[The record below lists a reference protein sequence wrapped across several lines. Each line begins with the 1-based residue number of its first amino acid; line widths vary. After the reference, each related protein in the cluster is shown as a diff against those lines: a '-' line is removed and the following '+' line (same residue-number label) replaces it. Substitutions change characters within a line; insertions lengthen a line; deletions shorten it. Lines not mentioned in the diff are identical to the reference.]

1 MRFRFIE
8 DHREVFHVRVMC
20 SVLEVSASGYYAWRA
35 RPEST
40 RSRTDRVL
48 LEGIRRVHAE
58 SRCRYGSPR
67 VHAALQAEG
76 HRVGRNRV
84 ARLMHRHGIRV
95 RAKRRFR
102 VTTDSKHAFPL
113 APNLLDRQFTASGPN
128 KVWLADITYI
138 PTGEGWLYLAV
149 VLYLFSRK
157 VVGWAMRDTLA
168 QELTL
173 TALRMAITSRRP
185 GPGLLHHADRGSQYA
200 AHDYRRLLAEHGMRC
215 SMSRKGDCWDN
226 APVES
231 FFGSLK
237 TELEEDGPFPTRQA
251 ARSALFA
258 FIEGFYNR
266 QRLHSAIGY
275 KAPTEMEQLA
285 AAA

>member
-1 MRFRFIE
+1 MRFRLIE
-8 DHREVFHVRVMC
+8 DHREVSHMRVMC
-20 SVLEVSASGYYAWRA
+20 SVLEVSASRYYAWRA

-40 RSRTDRVL
+40 CSEADQVL
-48 LEGIRRVHAE
+48 LESVRRVRADSH
-58 SRCRYGSPR
+58 RHYGSP
-67 VHAALQAEG
+67 
-76 HRVGRNRV
+76 
-84 ARLMHRHGIRV
+84 
-95 RAKRRFR
+95 
-102 VTTDSKHAFPL
+102 
-113 APNLLDRQFTASGPN
+113 
-128 KVWLADITYI
+128 
-138 PTGEGWLYLAV
+138 
-149 VLYLFSRK
+149 
-157 VVGWAMRDTLA
+157 RDTLA

-200 AHDYRRLLAEHGMRC
+200 AHDDRRLLTKHGMRC

-226 APVES
+226 APMES

-237 TELEEDGPFPTRQA
+237 TELEEDGPCPTRQA

-258 FIEGFYNR
+258 FIEGFYNQ